1 MECLLEG
8 EKEQLGPDVGRREP
22 KGPIWLLINILA
34 SVCKQEGFW
43 TAGQAGWTDRQ
54 MVGGRRGSRYRGRGV
69 G

>member
-54 MVGGRRGSRYRGRGV
+54 MVGGRRGSRYRGKEV